1 MIETTQVALAEI
13 IKGIYL
19 KVNEDLLDPVPET
32 EANFL
37 AGLVIDNRRIK
48 FCTSI
53 DDNYEVRLGSIY
65 EEANDDMVFDFLR
78 GVMKCYGQLVQQSE
92 GIEDDDFNSELEPI

>member
-1 MIETTQVALAEI
+1 MIETTQGALAEI

-19 KVNEDLLDPVPET
+19 KVNDDPLDPVPEQ

-37 AGLVIDNRRIK
+37 ASLIIDNRRVK

-65 EEANDDMVFDFLR
+65 EEANNDMVFDFLR

-92 GIEDDDFNSELEPI
+92 GIEDDDFNSDLGPV

>member
-1 MIETTQVALAEI
+1 MIETTQGALAET

-19 KVNEDLLDPVPET
+19 DELLDPIPAT
-32 EANFL
+32 DAYFL
-37 AGLVIDNRRIK
+37 AGLVVDNRRVK

-65 EEANDDMVFDFLR
+65 EEANNDMVFDFLR
-78 GVMKCYGQLVQQSE
+78 GVMTCYGQLVQQSE
-92 GIEDDDFNSELEPI
+92 GIEDDDFNNGLGPV